1 MKRIA
6 VSLVVVVL
14 LTVPA
19 PTAVAAAGEPDYL
32 TVWQAGGM
40 TPSTLEAVRVAAAI
54 ENAHV
59 AIRRSGSLRL
69 MGVTRDVVDVQRPAD
84 GFGYPMSS
92 LAVEPDDPSLH
103 PDAAATLGPTTVVM
117 SERSAALRGARAGD
131 VLEIEGWNRR
141 VLSLEIGAVLPDDT
155 VGWYE
160 IVLSDET
167 AATLDFDRPASAV
180 VWGGRASQVPWT
192 MRWFSAASTVRIGSS
207 SDPIVFTDATLPTVV
222 LKERFG
228 EFAFRPT
235 GISDGIEIEASW
247 LEANIVDVNIDGLG
261 PFRCNRAV
269 VPYIRAA
276 VSELERTGLMAQ
288 VDYTDFQLAGGCF
301 NARMMRG
308 SDQGFALSRHAWGIA
323 IDFNPS
329 TNRFGGET
337 TLTPAFG
344 EVLRRWGF
352 SWGAT
357 WTLPDGMHFEW
368 VRTPGDIDVCA
379 PLRITDG
386 DVWTVEAMDDACSS
400 LG

>member
-1 MKRIA
+1 VKRGA
-6 VSLVVVVL
+6 VSLVVVL
-14 LTVPA
+14 LTVLAPA
-19 PTAVAAAGEPDYL
+19 AVTAAEEPDYL

-40 TPSTLEAVRVAAAI
+40 SPSTLEAVRVAAAI
-54 ENAHV
+54 ENAHM

-69 MGVTRDVVDVQRPAD
+69 MGVTRGAVEVQRPAE

-92 LAVEPDDPSLH
+92 LAVESDDPSLH
-103 PDAAATLGPTTVVM
+103 PDAAAALGPDTVVM

-131 VLEIEGWNRR
+131 VLEIEGWNRQ
-141 VLSLEIGAVLPDDT
+141 VFALEIGAVLPDET

-160 IVLSDET
+160 ILLSDET
-167 AATLDFDRPASAV
+167 AAALAFDRPASAV
-180 VWGGRASQVPWT
+180 VWGGRLSQVPST
-192 MRWFSAASTVRIGSS
+192 MRWFTAASTVRIGSP
-207 SDPIVFTDATLPTVV
+207 SDPIVFSDATLPTVAV
-222 LKERFG
+222 KERFG

-247 LEANIVDVNIDGLG
+247 LEANIVNVNIDGLG

-276 VSELERTGLMAQ
+276 VAELERTGLMAE

-329 TNRFGGET
+329 TNRYGGDT
-337 TLTPAFG
+337 NLTPAFG

-352 SWGAT
+352 SWGST
-357 WTLPDGMHFEW
+357 WTIPDGMHFEW
-368 VRTPGDIDVCA
+368 VRTPDDIDVCA
-379 PLRITDG
+379 PVRLTG
-386 DVWTVEAMDDACSS
+386 GAVWTVEATVDACSS

>member
-1 MKRIA
+1 MTRGA
-6 VSLVVVVL
+6 VSVVVVL
-14 LTVPA
+14 LAVMIPATVI
-19 PTAVAAAGEPDYL
+19 AAEEPPFL

-40 TPSTLEAVRVAAAI
+40 SPATLEAVRVAAAI
-54 ENAHV
+54 ENAQV

-69 MGVTRDVVDVQRPAD
+69 MGVTRGAVDVQRPAE

-92 LAVEPDDPSLH
+92 LAVEIQDPSLH
-103 PDAAATLGPTTVVM
+103 PDVAAALGPTTVVM
-117 SERSAALRGARAGD
+117 SERSAALRGAKAGD
-131 VLEIEGWNRR
+131 VLEIEGWNRQ
-141 VLSLEIGAVLPDDT
+141 VFALEIGAVLPDET

-160 IVLSDET
+160 IVLSDRT
-167 AATLDFDRPASAV
+167 AVDLGFDRPASAV
-180 VWGGRASQVPWT
+180 VWGGRLGQVPST
-192 MRWFSAASTVRIGSS
+192 MRWFSAAPTVKIGSP

-222 LKERFG
+222 VKERFG

-235 GISDGIEIEASW
+235 GVADGIEIEASW
-247 LEANIVDVNIDGLG
+247 LDANIVDVNIDGLG

-288 VDYTDFQLAGGCF
+288 VDYSDFQLAGGCF

-337 TLTPAFG
+337 SLTPAFG

-352 SWGAT
+352 SWGTT
-357 WTLPDGMHFEW
+357 WTIPDGMHFEW
-368 VRTPGDIDVCA
+368 VRTPEDIDVCA
-379 PLRITDG
+379 PFRLTG
-386 DVWTVEAMDDACSS
+386 GEVWTVEAAADACSA